1 MTSAIEAYQAFDRP
15 KRGWVKV
22 KLEPAQTVQRAA

>member
-1 MTSAIEAYQAFDRP
+1 MTSAIEAYQAFDRH
-15 KRGWVKV
+15 KRGWIKV